1 MDTLIRKEN
10 NMSEEPTVYSVQY
23 DELQG
28 NSSTEQSV
36 GLFQKEDVTEYI
48 TSREA
53 DSIWAAIDRMYDLI
67 AEVKRLREEVD
78 SLKFIHGYG
87 VKV

>member
-1 MDTLIRKEN
+1 
-10 NMSEEPTVYSVQY
+10 MSEEPTVYS
-23 DELQG
+23 
-28 NSSTEQSV
+28 T
-36 GLFQKEDVTEYI
+36 QKEDVTEYI

-53 DSIWAAIDRMYDLI
+53 DSIWAAIDRLYDLV